1 MKPFHENYINLKIII
16 PIFKKSCALQIGG
29 SAKINTI
36 ILSVNHITPTEVFMA
51 TVSSGANFSLS
62 CNIANKRAAGSRN
75 DADSIVEI
83 LTKTKD
89 P

>member
-1 MKPFHENYINLKIII
+1 
-16 PIFKKSCALQIGG
+16 
-29 SAKINTI
+29 
-36 ILSVNHITPTEVFMA
+36 MA

-62 CNIANKRAAGSRN
+62 CNIANKRAAGNRN